1 MRKGQTMRLCDETNR
16 LKNYKPILDLN
27 YNNDVEKRVD
37 IVYKWMKE
45 NKDNAFVQD
54 LGSNWLK
61 TFMRYE
67 RERILFR

>member
-1 MRKGQTMRLCDETNR
+1 MRLCDETSR
-16 LKNYKPILDLN
+16 LKNYKPILDVN
-27 YNNDVEKRVD
+27 YNNDIEKRVD

-45 NKDNAFVQD
+45 NEDNTFVQD